1 MSSHITLYA
10 EYRKKG
16 EETWHLAAGR
26 SITGDFKF
34 IILGEP
40 GDWTESDRFNSFE
53 PMNTATLSP
62 ELREEYKNALEQP
75 HQFIQFR
82 TLDIGIYEYRVEQAI
97 EKYLARF
104 RTTLTALGMH
114 PYNSGDS
121 ALSVSDTWRIE
132 EDDSAKKVEA
142 KQLQQMTLP
151 ISKELVYDIT
161 SETDN
166 FMLALQNR
174 GLITAIKGIVPDY
187 DEDDTEIRLVAVN

>member
-1 MSSHITLYA
+1 M
-10 EYRKKG
+10 
-16 EETWHLAAGR
+16 
-26 SITGDFKF
+26 D
-34 IILGEP
+34 
-40 GDWTESDRFNSFE
+40 
-53 PMNTATLSP
+53 TATLSP
-62 ELREEYKNALEQP
+62 ELREEYKNALAQP

-82 TLDIGIYEYRVEQAI
+82 TLGIGIYEFRVEQAI

-114 PYNSGDS
+114 PYDSGDS

-174 GLITAIKGIVPDY
+174 GLITAIKGIVPVY
-187 DEDDTEIRLVAVN
+187 DEDGESVELL